1 MIIKRIQIQIALL
14 VFIIIALLLTRPIIQ
29 RVMAETIPIRYVQVE
44 GAFQYIDKQDI
55 QKTISPLLQLGYF
68 SVDLQAVQLAVMS
81 LPWAEKVKVQRIWP
95 DRLKLRIYE
104 QKPIVRWQMDSLLN
118 IKGDIFKP
126 RNIDRFQA
134 LPVLYAPIEQRY
146 QMLQVMGGLKL
157 NLMDQGLYLTEFRVS
172 KRQSWWLEMENG
184 MIIELGRFQPLQKFS
199 RLMQALT
206 VTGSELIEKIA
217 YIDTRYPNG
226 FAVRWR
232 ENKQIIWKK

>member
-1 MIIKRIQIQIALL
+1 
-14 VFIIIALLLTRPIIQ
+14 
-29 RVMAETIPIRYVQVE
+29 MAETIPIRYVQVE

-232 ENKQIIWKK
+232 ENKQIIWEK

>member
-1 MIIKRIQIQIALL
+1 MIIKRIQVQIALL
-14 VFIIIALLLTRPIIQ
+14 VFIIIALLLARPMLQ
-29 RVMAETIPIRYVQVE
+29 KVMAEAIPIRHVQVE

-68 SVDLQAVQLAVMS
+68 SVDLQAIQLAVMS

-226 FAVRWR
+226 FSVRWR
-232 ENKQIIWKK
+232 ENEQIIWEK

>member
-1 MIIKRIQIQIALL
+1 
-14 VFIIIALLLTRPIIQ
+14 
-29 RVMAETIPIRYVQVE
+29 MAETIPIRYVQVE

-104 QKPIVRWQMDSLLN
+104 QKPIVRWQIDSLLN

-232 ENKQIIWKK
+232 ENKQIIWEK

>member
-1 MIIKRIQIQIALL
+1 VIIKRIQVQIALL
-14 VFIIIALLLTRPIIQ
+14 VFIIIALLLARPMLQ
-29 RVMAETIPIRYVQVE
+29 KVMAEAIPIRHVQVE

-68 SVDLQAVQLAVMS
+68 SVDLQAIQLAVMS

-104 QKPIVRWQMDSLLN
+104 QRPIVRWQIDSLLN

-126 RNIDRFQA
+126 RNIDKFQS
-134 LPVLYAPIEQRY
+134 LPVLYAPTEQRQ
-146 QMLQVMGGLKL
+146 QMLQVMDGLKL
-157 NLMDQGLYLTEFRVS
+157 SLMDQGLYMTEFRVS
-172 KRQSWWLEMENG
+172 ERQSWWLEMENG

-206 VTGSELIEKIA
+206 VTGSELVEKIA

-232 ENKQIIWKK
+232 ENEQVIW